1 MFAQT
6 TTKPAP
12 ALRPEEVRSGK
23 IYRAIS
29 EGYRVDPRYVEALMA
44 TIEAKLEIADKL
56 YNDKLKTSTTEE
68 YETVKAYQDRGSQ
81 AEIMN
86 QAQEQLRISR
96 IYAEN
101 GQDDLSRWAREKH
114 DALMASWRAY
124 QITAK
129 F

>member
-6 TTKPAP
+6 TTRPAP
-12 ALRPEEVRSGK
+12 ALRPEEVRSAK

-29 EGYRVDPRYVEALMA
+29 EGFRVDPRYVEALMV
-44 TIEAKLEIADKL
+44 TIKAKLEIADKL
-56 YNDKLKTSTTEE
+56 GNERLRASATEE
-68 YETVKAYQDRGSQ
+68 YNTVKAYQDRGSQ
-81 AEIMN
+81 TEIMS

-96 IYAEN
+96 VYAEH
-101 GQDDLSRWAREKH
+101 GQDELSKRAREKH

-124 QITAK
+124 QIPAK